1 MKSTIFCATL
11 ALVVAFSSA
20 SPFAVQ
26 SRIVGGQEADS
37 EAAPFIVSLQW
48 STETRRHH
56 FCAAVI
62 IDEEWLLTAAHCI
75 QAVHADAVIKAV
87 AGKKNLHEEDNE
99 ENQVRLVENI
109 IIHPDFNGGI
119 SSDDLA
125 LLKVSEA
132 FEWTDSVLPIE
143 LPLTKDIPTGSV
155 TVYGWG
161 SLSMEFMPEFPE
173 TLQKA
178 TMDILDYQECENV
191 LGGEGA
197 TPLKESNICTGPLKG
212 GLSTCNGDSGGPLV
226 KTNAEGHK
234 TLIGIISWGFYPCGG
249 ENTPSIYAR
258 VSAYVNWI
266 EETKQ

>member
-1 MKSTIFCATL
+1 MKSTIFCASL
-11 ALVVAFSSA
+11 AFFVACVTA

-26 SRIVGGQEADS
+26 SRIVGGHEADS

-48 STETRRHH
+48 LTETRRHH

-75 QAVHADAVIKAV
+75 QAVPSNDVIKAV
-87 AGKKNLHEEDNE
+87 AGKKNLREEDSE
-99 ENQVRLVENI
+99 EHQVRLVENI
-109 IIHPDFNGGI
+109 IVHPDFTGGI

-132 FEWTDSVLPIE
+132 FHWTEAVQPIDLPR
-143 LPLTKDIPTGSV
+143 TKDIPTGSV
-155 TVYGWG
+155 TTFGWG
-161 SLSMEFMPEFPE
+161 SISKEFMPEFPD
-173 TLQKA
+173 TLQEV
-178 TMDILDYQECENV
+178 TMEILDYKECENA

-197 TPLKESNICTGPLKG
+197 TPLIESNICTGPLTG
-212 GLSTCNGDSGGPLV
+212 SLSTCNGDSGGPLV
-226 KTNAEGHK
+226 KINNEGHK

-258 VSAYVNWI
+258 VSAFVNWI
-266 EETKQ
+266 EDTKY